1 MKKTWTKELA
11 VETLKSFIV
20 DGKIV
25 NFKGKGSLRQCS
37 AADYLSTNHGFI
49 IDSTFVSEEN

>member
-37 AADYLSTNHGFI
+37 AADYLVNKHNYI
-49 IDSTFVSEEN
+49 ISNEVSQEKK

>member
-37 AADYLSTNHGFI
+37 AADYLANKQGYI
-49 IDSTFVSEEN
+49 ISNEAPQGEK